1 MNSQPVLN
9 THGSNPRSSKKVNG
23 STGRG
28 KGNLPDA
35 YQKARRKRAA
45 SRQKRRF
52 EAAFARIPIPR
63 PRNVQG
69 RLQGIT
75 IPAVLFPTPWSL
87 SKSVSL
93 LLLLGVLMSLYLLQS
108 QDDWYV
114 YREDVRFHNLI
125 RIKGDDLYQALH
137 LDGLNIFW
145 VEPDAI
151 RNTLLAIPWVA
162 DAQVEVNLPASITVN
177 VTEITPAAVWV
188 TNAGNYWVSTTGS
201 ALPIANLEK
210 SALPDVALPQ
220 IVDSL
225 QEARVVGQNPPTLD
239 PQVLKSAIT
248 LMASMPELK
257 GSVRYN
263 KAVGLNFPLPDPS
276 VWVYWG
282 DGFDIDAK
290 LQNLAV
296 ARDLIRKSDKP
307 AQIIDVRL
315 IDQPYVR

>member
-1 MNSQPVLN
+1 VSGSSGSGNS
-9 THGSNPRSSKKVNG
+9 
-23 STGRG
+23 
-28 KGNLPDA
+28 NLPDP

-63 PRNVQG
+63 PRNLRVHMQG
-69 RLQGIT
+69 VT
-75 IPAVLFPTPWSL
+75 VPTVLLPTPWSL
-87 SKSVSL
+87 SKSISL
-93 LLLLGVLMSLYLLQS
+93 LLLVGALLSLYFLQS

-125 RIKGDDLYQALH
+125 RMKGDDLYQALH

-145 VEPDAI
+145 VEPDTI
-151 RNTLLAIPWVA
+151 RKSLLAIPWVA
-162 DAQVEVNLPASITVN
+162 DAQVEVSLPANITVN
-177 VTEITPAAVWV
+177 VTEVTPAALWV

-201 ALPIANLEK
+201 ALPVADLEK
-210 SALPDVALPQ
+210 SSLPDVALPQ

-225 QEARVVGQNPPTLD
+225 QEARVVGNGPLALD
-239 PQVLKSAIT
+239 SQVLKSAIT
-248 LMASMPELK
+248 LMAAMPELK
-257 GSVRYN
+257 GAVRYN
-263 KAVGLNFPLPDPS
+263 KAIGLNFPLPDPS

-282 DGFDIDAK
+282 DGFDMDAK

-307 AQIIDVRL
+307 AQIVDVRL